1 MNKRILIVGLGL
13 IGGSYAMALSKK
25 GFEVYAI
32 SRQQKSIDYAIE
44 HSLIKDGRIT
54 SDPEFISSFD
64 RIVLALYPK
73 VLLKWVE
80 ENGTYLKEGTIVTDV
95 TGIKCEIVGK
105 IQNSLPDGV
114 EFIAAHPMAG
124 REVYGVENASSEIFK
139 NANYII
145 VPTERN
151 TDEGINFARE
161 LGELL
166 EFRKISSLSPKEHD
180 TMIAFLSQLTHCI
193 AVSLMT
199 CKDNT
204 HLQDYTGD
212 SFRDLTRIA
221 NINEN
226 MWSELFLMNK
236 ENLVNE
242 MDCFINELVGLRNS
256 IQNEDV
262 ETIKEKMRLS
272 SLRRSYFNK
281 K

>member
-13 IGGSYAMALSKK
+13 IGGSYAMGLSKK

-44 HSLIKDGRIT
+44 HGLIKDGRIT
-54 SDPEFISSFD
+54 SDPEFIGSFD

-80 ENGTYLKEGTIVTDV
+80 ENGAYLKEGTIVTDV

-105 IQNSLPDGV
+105 IQNSLPSGV

-151 TDEGINFARE
+151 TEEGINFARFFK
-161 LGELL
+161 LSDAFRL
-166 EFRKISSLSPKEHD
+166 EESS
-180 TMIAFLSQLTHCI
+180 IFLPFT
-193 AVSLMT
+193 
-199 CKDNT
+199 
-204 HLQDYTGD
+204 
-212 SFRDLTRIA
+212 
-221 NINEN
+221 
-226 MWSELFLMNK
+226 
-236 ENLVNE
+236 
-242 MDCFINELVGLRNS
+242 
-256 IQNEDV
+256 
-262 ETIKEKMRLS
+262 
-272 SLRRSYFNK
+272 
-281 K
+281 